1 MKIPA
6 FLFPLLNPI
15 VTLLLNSPLHGL
27 MSGSVL
33 VLYYT
38 GRRSGQARST
48 PVRYFEE
55 GGQIVLITEKSSGWW
70 PNFLD
75 GAAAAVQLR
84 GQRVAVQ
91 AVAFKP
97 PATQVA
103 EHVDRM
109 LDTHPADAVY
119 MGINKRPTAEQT
131 ADESIWDPASLAD
144 AYQRL
149 VAVELTRSDRS

>member
-1 MKIPA
+1 MKIPE

-48 PVRYFEE
+48 PVRYFEQ
-55 GGQIVLITEKSSGWW
+55 GNQLVLITEKSSGWW
-70 PNFLD
+70 PNFID
-75 GAAAAVQLR
+75 SADAEVQLR
-84 GQRVAVQ
+84 GQRVAVK
-91 AVAFKP
+91 ATAFKP
-97 PATQVA
+97 PAGQVA
-103 EHVDRM
+103 KHVDHM
-109 LDTHPADAVY
+109 LEAHPADAVY
-119 MGINKRPTAEQT
+119 MGIEKKPAAAQV
-131 ADESIWDPASLAD
+131 AGESVWDPASLAN

-149 VAVELTRSDRS
+149 VAVELQRTV